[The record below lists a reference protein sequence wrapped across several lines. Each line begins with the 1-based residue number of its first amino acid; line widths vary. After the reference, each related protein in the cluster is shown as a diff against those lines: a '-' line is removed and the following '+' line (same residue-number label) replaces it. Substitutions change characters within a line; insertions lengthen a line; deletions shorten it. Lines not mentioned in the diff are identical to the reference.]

1 MKKRQ
6 FIAFIL
12 AVFTVTITLV
22 FGGCDTGTNTSG
34 GGGST
39 STGGT
44 NGRDTNTPGGGSQ
57 PAGGGTAA
65 NPYRISSKA
74 DFMAISGGVGTNG
87 KYYRLE
93 ADLVGTESISEPLGN
108 ASNKR
113 FIGHFDG
120 NGHTV
125 NLNITGNHQSA
136 GLFAAIG
143 GGIGTIPAGAGWFN
157 NAGTVKN
164 LILTGTVNVSGSN
177 VEYAGAVA
185 GDIADIGSSIR
196 GIASSVIITVSGPS
210 AASAGGIAGAAGSG
224 QDVSVEIEN
233 CYSTGNVSIT
243 NTSGGSVNAGGI
255 TGYCAAAT
263 IRYCRASGVITASAS
278 SGGIPGYS
286 GSIFGSSS
294 LKTTGSYCVALSP
307 SVSGDNPVNLS
318 GVMMGGTFRVGSS
331 FGTLDNNYA
340 NSAMTV
346 NGSASSDNVLSGGNG
361 GAATLAAAEAADWW
375 RNTAGWSGKFGT
387 SEAAPWKWDSNSK
400 RPVLWFE

>member
-12 AVFTVTITLV
+12 AAFTVTITLA
-22 FGGCDTGTNTSG
+22 FGGCDTGTNT
-34 GGGST
+34 
-39 STGGT
+39 
-44 NGRDTNTPGGGSQ
+44 PGGGSQ
-57 PAGGGTAA
+57 PVGGGTAA
-65 NPYRISSKA
+65 NPYQISSKA
-74 DFMAISGGVGTNG
+74 DFMAIGGGVGTNG

-93 ADLVGTESISEPLGN
+93 ANLVGAESITEPLGN
-108 ASNKR
+108 NTNKR

-125 NLNITGNHQSA
+125 NLNITGNHQNA

-143 GGIGTIPAGAGWFN
+143 GGMGTIPAGAGWFN

-210 AASAGGIAGAAGSG
+210 AANAGGIAGAADSG
-224 QDVSVEIEN
+224 QDVPVEIEN
-233 CYSTGNVSIT
+233 CYSTRNVSIT
-243 NTSGGSVNAGGI
+243 NTSGGSVNAEGI
-255 TGYCAAAT
+255 AGYCTAAT
-263 IRYCRASGVITASAS
+263 IRYCWASGVITASAS
-278 SGGIPGYS
+278 SGGLPGYS
-286 GSIFGSSS
+286 GGIFGSSS
-294 LKTTGSYCVALSP
+294 LKTTVSDCVALSP
-307 SVSGDNPVNLS
+307 SVSGDNPMNI
-318 GVMMGGTFRVGSS
+318 GVMVGGTFRIGSVA
-331 FGTLDNNYA
+331 GTLANNYA

-361 GAATLAAAEAADWW
+361 GAVTLATADTADWW

-387 SEAAPWKWDSNSK
+387 GDAAPWKWDNNSK

>member
-1 MKKRQ
+1 MKKKQ
-6 FIAFIL
+6 LITFIL
-12 AVFTVTITLV
+12 AVTIALV
-22 FGGCDTGTNTSG
+22 FDSCGSDGGN
-34 GGGST
+34 
-39 STGGT
+39 
-44 NGRDTNTPGGGSQ
+44 GSQ
-57 PAGGGTAA
+57 LVGGGTAA
-65 NPYRISSKA
+65 NPYLISSKA
-74 DFMAISGGVGTNG
+74 DFMAIGGGVDTNG

-93 ADLVGTESISEPLGN
+93 ADLVGTESITEPLGN

-125 NLNITGNHQSA
+125 NLNITGNHQNA

-143 GGIGTIPAGAGWFN
+143 AGMGTIPTGAGWFN

-164 LILTGTVNVSGSN
+164 LILTGTVNVSGDK

-196 GIASSVIITVSGPS
+196 GIASSVTVTISGP
-210 AASAGGIAGAAGSG
+210 AANAGGIAGAADSG
-224 QDVSVEIEN
+224 QDVPVEIEN

-255 TGYCAAAT
+255 AGNCAATT
-263 IRYCRASGVITASAS
+263 IRYCRASGAITASAS

-286 GSIFGSSS
+286 GGIFGSSS
-294 LKTTGSYCVALSP
+294 LKTTGRYCVALSP

-318 GVMMGGTFRVGSS
+318 GVMMGGTFRVSSS
-331 FGTLDNNYA
+331 FGTLGNNYA
-340 NSAMTV
+340 NSTMTL
-346 NGSASSDNVLSGGNG
+346 NGSASSDNVLTDGNG
-361 GAATLAAAEAADWW
+361 GTVTLAATEAADWW

-387 SEAAPWKWDSNSK
+387 SETAPWKWDNNSK